1 MIYAP
6 LITDRLP
13 SPRRKRSADSPD
25 SAGSEHADE
34 AGPSFQGRVP
44 PPIRTSSSLK
54 GSPAL
59 VGKELSG
66 SGTPLETTGQG
77 PSGLGRG
84 RRGKKEKDVD
94 SNEGTFAF

>member
-1 MIYAP
+1 
-6 LITDRLP
+6 
-13 SPRRKRSADSPD
+13 
-25 SAGSEHADE
+25 
-34 AGPSFQGRVP
+34 
-44 PPIRTSSSLK
+44 
-54 GSPAL
+54 